1 MSVLSQF
8 YDFYDGPEDRGD
20 QFDFYASLFDPEKD
34 ELLDL
39 TCGTGIVTI
48 ELARRGFRIT
58 GLDYDEDMIAIADR
72 KLAAEPAEVRQRVS
86 LQLADMKD
94 FTIPKS
100 FNGAI
105 IPSNSFGYL
114 YKLDDQRL
122 CLKRIYE
129 HLLSGGILAIEE
141 RYFSPESLTRMA
153 NLRWVERTWTSRI
166 NPQTGKYTLF
176 KDCNQWIDPA
186 SQTIVSSVFVDEVQ
200 EDGTL
205 KRYVPTSAYFG
216 HRKHYFNPIELRL
229 LVENCGFQVKEFWGD
244 QSKGRFTSQSRSM
257 ILVAEKV
264 ESGGK

>member
-8 YDFYDGPEDRGD
+8 YDFYDGPEDREE
-20 QFDFYASLFDPEKD
+20 QFDFYASLFAPESG

-58 GLDYDEDMIAIADR
+58 GLDYDEDMLAIADR
-72 KLAAEPAEVRQRVS
+72 KLAAEPAEVRQRIS

-94 FTIPKS
+94 FTINKR
-100 FNGAI
+100 FNAAL

-114 YKLDDQRL
+114 FKLDDQRA
-122 CLKRIYE
+122 CLKRIAE
-129 HLLSGGILAIEE
+129 HLQPGGILVIEE
-141 RYFSPESLTRMA
+141 RYFSPEGVTRMV

-166 NPQTGKYTLF
+166 NPQTGKYTMF
-176 KDCNQWIDPA
+176 RDCIQWIDPA

-200 EDGTL
+200 EDGTI
-205 KRYVPTSAYFG
+205 KRYVPTTTYFG

-229 LVENCGFQVKEFWGD
+229 LVESCGFQVTEFWGD
-244 QSKGRFTSQSRSM
+244 PSKGKFTSQSRSM

-264 ESGGK
+264 DSGGK